1 MRFLNRVYLT
11 AALIC
16 LATLCHA
23 QEGDKPNVVLILMDN
38 LGYGELGSYGGGAL
52 RGAPTPNLDTLAEEG
67 FRLTN
72 FNTETQCTPSRA
84 SILTGRY
91 AIRTGNASIPISS
104 SVYGLVQWEHTIA
117 EMFSELGYS
126 TAMFGKWH
134 LGHTEGRFPTDQGF
148 DVWYG
153 IPNSSDEAQ
162 WPGSPDFDRNVGG
175 LIQPTYVME
184 AKKGETPKKV
194 KIYDQ
199 KARSEIEKELA
210 ERAINFIEASA
221 EKEDPFFLYL
231 PFTQIHS
238 PILPG
243 TDFDGLTGN
252 GHYADVLA
260 EMDANVGRVLSAL
273 DDNGLRDDTIVIFT
287 GDNGAESNEGHQ
299 GPFRG
304 KLFSPYEGGLRT
316 PFIIRWPK
324 NIPNG
329 AVSNEIIHGMDIFPT
344 LASMVGGKVPDDRPI
359 DGVDQSAFLR
369 GKSETSARE
378 GFAIY
383 IGQDL
388 VGVKWRQWKV
398 LSSAIDNAFTSEPE
412 DAAVSNYSV
421 PRIYN
426 LLSDP
431 RESKNINISS
441 TWVRWPA
448 AEIVGQLLK
457 SFQVTPPIKPGTQ
470 DPYLPNPNEIE

>member
-1 MRFLNRVYLT
+1 VRFLNRVYLT

-84 SILTGRY
+84 SIMTGRY

-117 EMFSELGYS
+117 EMFSELGYN
-126 TAMFGKWH
+126 TAMYGKWH

-175 LIQPTYVME
+175 LIQPTYIME
-184 AKKGETPKKV
+184 AKKGETPQKV
-194 KIYDQ
+194 KVYDK

-210 ERAINFIEASA
+210 ERAIDFIETSA
-221 EKEDPFFLYL
+221 KKEDPFFLYL

-243 TDFDGLTGN
+243 TDFDGSTGN
-252 GHYADVLA
+252 GYYADVLA
-260 EMDANVGRVLSAL
+260 EMDGNRS
-273 DDNGLRDDTIVIFT
+273 IFIT
-287 GDNGAESNEGHQ
+287 FVMNMG
-299 GPFRG
+299 
-304 KLFSPYEGGLRT
+304 
-316 PFIIRWPK
+316 
-324 NIPNG
+324 
-329 AVSNEIIHGMDIFPT
+329 
-344 LASMVGGKVPDDRPI
+344 
-359 DGVDQSAFLR
+359 
-369 GKSETSARE
+369 
-378 GFAIY
+378 
-383 IGQDL
+383 
-388 VGVKWRQWKV
+388 
-398 LSSAIDNAFTSEPE
+398 
-412 DAAVSNYSV
+412 
-421 PRIYN
+421 
-426 LLSDP
+426 
-431 RESKNINISS
+431 
-441 TWVRWPA
+441 
-448 AEIVGQLLK
+448 
-457 SFQVTPPIKPGTQ
+457 
-470 DPYLPNPNEIE
+470 